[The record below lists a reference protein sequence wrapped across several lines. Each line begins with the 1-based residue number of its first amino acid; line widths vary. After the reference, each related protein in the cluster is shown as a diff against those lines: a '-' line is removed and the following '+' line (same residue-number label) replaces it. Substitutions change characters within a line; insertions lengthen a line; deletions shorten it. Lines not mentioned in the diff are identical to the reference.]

1 MYELLRYGVKVRP
14 DAGEQT
20 RDVWLIDWKHPERNH
35 FGIAEEVTVKPHDPR
50 AHTKRP
56 DLVLYVNGIALA
68 MIELK
73 RSTVSVSEGI
83 RQNLDNQKPKFIEG
97 FFSTLQFVMAGSDT
111 EGLRDSTIG
120 TPERHYLTWRED
132 GPDLVRVL
140 DAARPSPRGGRW
152 TRGTRPQLLNRRGK
166 AGTGRAGPG
175 ASLSRRRR

>member
-1 MYELLRYGVKVRP
+1 MDGVVHAGHRQQGLGFLNGAALKTENGRQVMDVTDNVIYTVTDANEVKVTVSYGSGTAAEVRP

-68 MIELK
+68 VIELK

-83 RQNLDNQKPKFIEG
+83 RQNLDNQKPEFIEG

-111 EGLRDSTIG
+111 
-120 TPERHYLTWRED
+120 
-132 GPDLVRVL
+132 
-140 DAARPSPRGGRW
+140 
-152 TRGTRPQLLNRRGK
+152 
-166 AGTGRAGPG
+166 
-175 ASLSRRRR
+175 ASGYGQ